1 MIKNRKE
8 LLGKISP
15 EIKQRRKILLD
26 IIEGV
31 LKGITPEKLLRD
43 ALPEKSLKNFDRVVV
58 IGIGKAA
65 GGMVKGILPLLARKP
80 EKILLA
86 DSGHPLPTKKGIQNT
101 EKIISVARGLG
112 ERDLAIVLIS
122 GGGSSM
128 LVAPVPEISLEDKI
142 ALTKSLLRCGAG
154 ISEMNVVRKHLSQ
167 VKRGN
172 LAALLYPATVWG
184 FVISDVVG
192 NNLSTI
198 ASGPL
203 SPDKSTFTDAV
214 RILKKY
220 RIKTP
225 STVAKYLEHGKNNPK
240 LETPKPGS
248 KYFKKVEVKIIADH
262 AAVLKKAI
270 RKARKMGL
278 KVTSLGSHITG
289 EARKV
294 ARRFVM
300 HGNNMI
306 IATGE
311 TTVTVRGKGFG
322 GRNQEFVLAGL
333 KYLKPHQ
340 TIVSIATDGVDG
352 MCPEPIA
359 GAIGDFNTLKKAQK
373 LKLNTASFLRQN
385 NSYTFFKK
393 TNTLIK
399 TGPTGTNLGDLI
411 ILISKNQ

>member
-8 LLGKISP
+8 LLAKISK

-31 LKGITPEKLLRD
+31 LKEITPEKLLQN
-43 ALPEKSLKNFDRVVV
+43 AFLKKSLKPFNRVVI
-58 IGIGKAA
+58 IGIGKAT

-86 DSGHPLPTKKGIQNT
+86 DCGHPLPKKGGIQNT
-101 EKIISVARGLG
+101 EKIISVARDLG

-128 LVAPVPEISLEDKI
+128 LVSPVHEISLEDKI
-142 ALTKSLLRCGAG
+142 ALTKSLLRSGAT

-167 VKRGN
+167 VKGGN

-184 FVISDVVG
+184 VVISDVVG

-203 SPDKSTFTDAV
+203 SPDKSTFTDAI

-225 STVAKYLEHGKNNPK
+225 SAVAKYLEHGKNNPK

-248 KYFKKVEVKIIADH
+248 KYFKKVSIKIIADH
-262 AAVLKKAI
+262 GTVLQKALQ
-270 RKARKMGL
+270 KAKEMGF
-278 KVTSLGSHITG
+278 KIISLGSRITG

-294 ARRFVM
+294 ARRFVI

-340 TIVSIATDGVDG
+340 TIASIATDGVDG

-359 GAIGDFNTLKKAQK
+359 GAIGDLETFRKAQK

-393 TNTLIK
+393 TNALIK
-399 TGPTGTNLGDLI
+399 TGSTGTNLGDLM
-411 ILISKNQ
+411 ILISKNR